1 MENKDAQE
9 IDLGEVFQKVKNFFE
24 SFIVNFFKLVKY
36 IQKNILKIGIV
47 FIIGIILGYLLD
59 EASVSYKQE
68 IIVTPNVKSVDYLYK
83 RIDLL
88 NSFLKENDSN
98 YLYKKGFRNIENI
111 KKIEIEH
118 IVDVFK
124 FVESYKETNSN
135 FDMIKLMAED
145 GDLNKIIESGI
156 TSKNYPFHLISFSSS
171 AKLNEEITKKSIML
185 FLNENE
191 YYQKVL
197 KQENENSSNKI
208 KQNDSIIKQ
217 IDLILESFKTS
228 SSSSKSSSLV
238 YYNENTQLNDIINT
252 KNQLVSENGYLK
264 AELISKDAVIKDVS
278 HTFNIKKDNGTN
290 GILIFILPFASVISF
305 LLFIGFLKIQKKYS
319 K

>member
-24 SFIVNFFKLVKY
+24 SFIVNFFKLIKY
-36 IQKNILKIGIV
+36 IQKNIVKIGVI
-47 FIIGIILGYLLD
+47 FIIGIILGFLLD
-59 EASVSYKQE
+59 EVNVSYKQE

-83 RIDLL
+83 RIELL
-88 NSFLKENDSN
+88 NSFLKEKDTNF
-98 YLYKKGFRNIENI
+98 LYKKGFRNIENI
-111 KKIEIEH
+111 KKIEIKP

-135 FDMIKLMAED
+135 FNMLKLMAED
-145 GDLNKIIESGI
+145 GDLNKIIESGV
-156 TSKNYPFHLISFSSS
+156 TSKNYPFHLISFTSTI
-171 AKLNEEITKKSIML
+171 KLNEEITKKSIML

-197 KQENENSSNKI
+197 KQENENSLIKI

-228 SSSSKSSSLV
+228 SNSSKSSSLV
-238 YYNENTQLNDIINT
+238 YYNENTQLNDIITT
-252 KNQLVSENGYLK
+252 KNELVNENGYLK
-264 AELISKDAVIKDVS
+264 ADLISKDAVIKDLS
-278 HTFNIKKDNGTN
+278 HTFNIKKDEGTN
-290 GILIFILPFASVISF
+290 GILVFILPFANVILY
-305 LLFIGFLKIQKKYS
+305 LLFIGFIKLHKKYS